1 MSVLVIRGYIHYY
14 AQIFL
19 ASVNIKYLKSML
31 SFHSVPGI
39 KNGTVFFLYQYIA

>member
-1 MSVLVIRGYIHYY
+1 MNVLVIRGYKYYY

-31 SFHSVPGI
+31 SFHRVPGI
-39 KNGTVFFLYQYIA
+39 KNGTVNFLYQYIA